1 MFFRRT
7 KPAPPSFEQE
17 LEEARRQGFAV
28 EESPCGYRLNKNGCS
43 AVITR
48 DARFAERPALVV
60 DAEVV
65 KLLDRGYQK
74 FLVTPD
80 GRTRPALA
88 NQLRALHDFD
98 AELRHIFRLTS
109 LYNESLGTVSDRYVY
124 DRLAGRSEV
133 T

>member
-17 LEEARRQGFAV
+17 LEEARRQGFVV
-28 EESPCGYRLNKNGCS
+28 EECPSGYRLTKKGCS

-48 DARFAERPALVV
+48 EARFAERPALLI
-60 DAEVV
+60 DGEVV

-74 FLVTPD
+74 FLLTPD
-80 GRTRPALA
+80 GRTRPALTA
-88 NQLRALHDFD
+88 QLRALHDFD
-98 AELRHIFRLTS
+98 AELRHVFRLTS

-124 DRLAGRSEV
+124 DRLAGR